1 MNNIGQKIKKI
12 REIKGFKQDYMADNL
27 EITQQSYS
35 NIESNKIDVSF
46 SKIEQIAKLFG
57 MRLEDLLTFDER
69 VVFNL
74 NAQHTSASNTGDIHN
89 NNFPQELKQLYEEQ
103 IQLLKEK
110 IAWLEQK

>member
-74 NAQHTSASNTGDIHN
+74 NAQHTHAVSGIYNS
-89 NNFPQELKQLYEEQ
+89 NFPQELKQLYEEQ